1 MFPALDRS
9 GQMVLM
15 RPKIRQIS
23 AVRFGSLA
31 EGIHCI
37 RDPVKIGVVEISV
50 GMCRHRDRC
59 VPHRHLKELHIG
71 AGGSRERS
79 VGVPQIVGAP

>member
-1 MFPALDRS
+1 MFPAVDRS
-9 GQMVLM
+9 VQMMLM

-37 RDPVKIGVVEISV
+37 RDPVKVGVVEISV
-50 GMCRHRDRC
+50 GMCRHRDHAC
-59 VPHRHLKELHIG
+59 P
-71 AGGSRERS
+71 
-79 VGVPQIVGAP
+79 IVT